1 MRARSVPVTVVIPT
15 LNEAD
20 RLLACL
26 RSVAWAA
33 EVVVVDGGST
43 DGTVAMASDG
53 GARVIAGG
61 WATIADQRNAG
72 IEAATHD
79 WVLALDADERAD
91 GALAVAIAGAV
102 AAPEHDGYRL
112 RYRNWYLGA
121 PLDRG
126 RWGRE
131 AHLRLF
137 RRRFR
142 YRVQRVHEGLDFQGS
157 SGVLAGLVLHDSY
170 RDLSHQLRKVQ
181 RYGEWGAADL
191 AQRGV
196 QVTWRQLLVH
206 PGWRFVQHYLLQ
218 GMWREGMRGLVV
230 SAVHA
235 WSGFV
240 KYAVLWDLQRQR
252 AARVS
257 PRPSGVPGS
266 ARMEEGGDDL
276 LSDDGPVN
284 LAA

>member
-43 DGTVAMASDG
+43 DGTVALAQAAG
-53 GARVIAGG
+53 VRVLQGA
-61 WATIADQRNAG
+61 WDTIAEQRNAG
-72 IEAATHD
+72 IAAASHE
-79 WVLALDADERAD
+79 WILALDADERVDA
-91 GALAVAIAGAV
+91 ALAASIARAV

-126 RWGRE
+126 HWARE

-137 RRRFR
+137 RHRFR
-142 YRVQRVHEGLDFQGS
+142 YRVQRVHEGLEFRGS
-157 SGVLAGLVLHDSY
+157 VGLLAGVVLHDSY
-170 RDLSHQLRKVQ
+170 RDLAHQLRKVQ

-191 AQRGV
+191 AQRGLV
-196 QVTWRQLLVH
+196 VTWRHLVVR
-206 PGWRFVQHYLLQ
+206 PGWRFVQHYLFQ
-218 GMWREGMRGLVV
+218 GMWREGVRGLVV

-240 KYAVLWDLQRQR
+240 KYAMLWDLQRQ
-252 AARVS
+252 AAFRVAS
-257 PRPSGVPGS
+257 MEPGVPRWGDGGS
-266 ARMEEGGDDL
+266 ADSLAE
-276 LSDDGPVN
+276 DGPAD